1 MHETN
6 CERYEALCSAA
17 IDNALTKQEQKEL
30 DAHLAECPSCRA
42 YLEELRTMRSLW
54 KELETPIPPALH
66 EKIMSEI
73 EAEVQK
79 TIVQTPQKHRRRPPV
94 FTMLAAAA
102 ACVILAVSGN
112 LTGLFGQLGTAT
124 IASNSAADTSSAQSA
139 AGPSVAESTAQIPS
153 DGSTL
158 TAGGETESAA
168 DAEAAVPDTGET
180 ITPRASQTQSE
191 PDTEAAAPETRAGD
205 RDSAE
210 QDSSGETAANGA
222 QAQTFS
228 AASDENS
235 GIMTASL
242 GPENT
247 APILGSRAA
256 SAASNVPKEVAQMSF
271 SRCFDVTPADGGTAE
286 ALPVIDGMTLIIEQ
300 DSVAYYS
307 VEDNESKMEKV
318 RQELEKNGYTV
329 TLNQSSGL
337 TTAQRDD
344 AQILLMVRENA

>member
-54 KELETPIPPALH
+54 KELETPMPPALH
-66 EKIMSEI
+66 EKIMGEI

-79 TIVQTPQKHRRRPPV
+79 TIVQMPQKHRRRPPV

-139 AGPSVAESTAQIPS
+139 AGPSVAESTAQLPS

-205 RDSAE
+205 RDSVE

-300 DSVAYYS
+300 DGVAYYS

-344 AQILLMVRENA
+344 AQILLMMRENA